1 MFSERLRRFICSEQN
16 QAGKSLIMAG
26 NTAKKAG
33 ASDTELAERG
43 LPERFASAKLFGK
56 RSRDGVREG

>member
-1 MFSERLRRFICSEQN
+1 
-16 QAGKSLIMAG
+16 MAG

-33 ASDTELAERG
+33 ASDTELAKKG

-56 RSRDGVREG
+56 RRRSGVSAPAAL